1 MAKVIREETLRSIIT
16 TLLEDKTLGP
26 AMINVNPVVDPSAAI
41 TDPSNA
47 NFRPGTKAELN
58 VALTALVN
66 NLSDDKI
73 GSVYDTIKDS
83 FDSPEDVEG
92 KKKMKA
98 NTQSEH
104 IVRLAVRKLMNE
116 ISKSAEERAAKAWAS
131 GPSGDEARAAYLAK
145 GGTVTRL
152 PSGASSYM
160 RGAKSPAV
168 AKLRADLEKMP
179 DDTDQDVGGSN
190 MMVADVGGMGL
201 KELAAEFGFKNPN
214 GVLQWINR
222 VLTKVKGRVENFEE
236 LQVLTLEI
244 LNDYI
249 NELAA
254 ASEPELTPHD
264 VQLMKDNPQM
274 VAELDSFRVYLNNRL
289 RKAGM

>member
-1 MAKVIREETLRSIIT
+1 MTKVIREETLRRIVT

-26 AMINVNPVVDPSAAI
+26 AMINVNPVVDPSAAV
-41 TDPSNA
+41 TDPSNQ
-47 NFRPGTKAELN
+47 NFKPGSKAELN

-73 GSVYDTIKDS
+73 GSVYDSVRDA
-83 FDSPEDVEG
+83 FDSPEDEG
-92 KKKMKA
+92 KKEMKRD
-98 NTQSEH
+98 THSEQV
-104 IVRLAVRKLMNE
+104 IRLAVRKLMNE
-116 ISKSAEERAAKAWAS
+116 IS
-131 GPSGDEARAAYLAK
+131 GDDARAAYLA
-145 GGTVTRL
+145 GGGKITKL
-152 PSGASSYM
+152 PSSATSYA
-160 RGAKSPAV
+160 RGPKSPAV
-168 AKLRADLEKMP
+168 AKLRAELEKMP
-179 DDTDQDVGGSN
+179 DDSDADQASVGSN
-190 MMVADVGGMGL
+190 LMVGDVGGMGL

-222 VLTKVKGRVENFEE
+222 VLDKVRGRVENFEE